1 MVSALILRSM
11 RRCGIGLED
20 QASKVVSHYVGRD
33 GEWAASDEALRSRY
47 AEWLSGFE
55 ERRESPFE
63 AFEG

>member
-1 MVSALILRSM
+1 MVSALILRTM

-47 AEWLSGFE
+47 AE
-55 ERRESPFE
+55 
-63 AFEG
+63 